1 MEAIAE
7 KSIRERLAETDM
19 PATVQ
24 VPAHLAPYMTDA
36 EALATLSTDSIV
48 GEAQRA
54 MRLLVPPGTATHA
67 ESAALAEPVM
77 GPANFYTLCHA
88 KAQVDMLTLEDR
100 LELLAIMG
108 AVTASM
114 GHPVV
119 DVDVADALTP
129 RIPVQPAPG
138 ERYVTRYLNE
148 RGADQLYFDQ
158 LKMFTDN
165 MEHKLY
171 ILDVKAAFMEGKYHG
186 ATPGCFEATPLTHP
200 IHEWPSAEAYWAS
213 RKPANYKQREGTQ
226 PVVWSCKQ

>member
-19 PATVQ
+19 PAIVQ
-24 VPAHLAPYMTDA
+24 VPAHLASYMTDA

-88 KAQVDMLTLEDR
+88 KAQVDMLTLEER

-108 AVTASM
+108 AVTA
-114 GHPVV
+114 GAGYPTV
-119 DVDVADALTP
+119 DVNVKQALSPMVPVA
-129 RIPVQPAPG
+129 PAPG
-138 ERYVTRYLNE
+138 VKYVTRYLNE

-158 LKMFTDN
+158 LKMFTDD

-213 RKPANYKQREGTQ
+213 RKPANYKQREGT
-226 PVVWSCKQ
+226 PPIAWSCKQ

>member
-88 KAQVDMLTLEDR
+88 KAQVDMLTAEEK

-108 AVTASM
+108 AVTAGA
-114 GHPVV
+114 GHPTIT
-119 DVDVADALTP
+119 VDVAEALSP
-129 RIPVQPAPG
+129 AAPFVPAPG
-138 ERYVTRYLNE
+138 ERYVTRYL
-148 RGADQLYFDQ
+148 ADRAATDRFWSQ
-158 LKMFTDN
+158 LKLATDN
-165 MEHKLY
+165 LEHKQL
-171 ILDVKAAFMEGKYHG
+171 ISVLWERFKALRYKG

-200 IHEWPSAEAYWAS
+200 IHDEHDANDYWQAN
-213 RKPANYKQREGTQ
+213 KPDNYTQRYGT
-226 PVVWSCKQ
+226 PGIVWNCRQ